1 MEENEIRLESTAEEN
16 LPYEL
21 ALSLEGEK
29 PFFFFFFTRVW
40 RLEFS
45 KLHARLSRREDREF
59 VGTCHLK
66 G

>member
-45 KLHARLSRREDREF
+45 KKYTLGFLGERIASLLARAI
-59 VGTCHLK
+59 
-66 G
+66 